1 MEHNSNEHKNET
13 TPEEKEQIQ
22 NTSNKKTLS
31 VPSAI
36 IVAGFLI
43 AGAIYLSSVDP
54 AVPVDPQIQ
63 ALAEQEGRLKQ
74 MTPVT
79 EKDHIRGNI
88 NAPVVI
94 VEYSDLECPFCK
106 RYHDTLKQV
115 VAEYGDKV
123 AWVYRHHP
131 IDQLH
136 PKARKESVATECA
149 NELGGNDAFW
159 KYIDRFLELTPS
171 NNQTDIET
179 VLPQIAKE
187 IGLDET
193 AFNNCLVS
201 GKHDK
206 FVEDQV
212 QNALLIGANGTPWS
226 AVIDSKGKI
235 YPING
240 AQPFASVKQIIDIAL
255 KK

>member
-1 MEHNSNEHKNET
+1 MEHNPNEHKHESV
-13 TPEEKEQIQ
+13 PEENQIPKNQ
-22 NTSNKKTLS
+22 NKKTLS

-43 AGAIYLSSVDP
+43 AGAIYLSSVEP
-54 AVPVDPQIQ
+54 APPVDPQLQ
-63 ALAEQEGRLKQ
+63 AQADQEVRLKQ

-79 EKDHIRGNI
+79 ENDHIRGDI

-94 VEYSDLECPFCK
+94 VEYSDLDCPFCK
-106 RYHDTLKQV
+106 RYHETMKQV
-115 VAEYGDKV
+115 VEEYGDNV

-136 PKARKESVATECA
+136 PNARKASVASECA
-149 NELGGNDAFW
+149 NEQAGNEAFW
-159 KYIDRFLELTPS
+159 KYIDRYLDLAPINS
-171 NNQTDIET
+171 QGGVDV
-179 VLPQIAKE
+179 VLVQIAKD
-187 IGLDET
+187 IGLNE
-193 AFNNCLVS
+193 AVFNECLVS

-240 AQPFASVKQIIDIAL
+240 AQPFASVKQIIDLAL